1 MASDDDLITAGR
13 AARQALADLDRLQQ
27 READAGNAELR
38 ATLTAISGR
47 KAGQAQR
54 WLARWQGAEHGPDAP
69 LPVTSESS
77 LDNDPA
83 NADAALTTPMEP
95 GNPGTNG
102 GDSQA
107 TPEAAPVLDRR
118 DVTPELMILRVARP
132 AGFTFSP
139 GQSVKV
145 GLGDMRR
152 SYSLVSAP
160 HEPFL
165 EFFVELVPGGRMS
178 ERLRQLAVG
187 QPISLGAAKGG
198 LRFDK
203 GVTNHLMI
211 ATVTGINP
219 FISMVRDYLQQ
230 GLSGHRILVMHGASY
245 QDEFGYRQELETLA
259 AAHPEVLSYLPTV
272 SRPDEPRNQSWQG
285 RTGRV
290 DTLVQEILEQ
300 QGYDPQDTRVYAC
313 GHSGMLES
321 VAGQVQPRGFRLE
334 TESYD

>member
-1 MASDDDLITAGR
+1 M
-13 AARQALADLDRLQQ
+13 ADLDRLQQ
-27 READAGNAELR
+27 READAGNADLR
-38 ATLTAISGR
+38 AMLKAISGR

-54 WLARWQGAEHGPDAP
+54 WLARWQGAEHGPNDP
-69 LPVTSESS
+69 LPVTPPSS
-77 LDNDPA
+77 PDNDSM
-83 NADAALTTPMEP
+83 NADAGLTTPKEV
-95 GNPGTNG
+95 GNPEVSG
-102 GDSQA
+102 GDNQA
-107 TPEAAPVLDRR
+107 TPEAAPVLDRQ
-118 DVTPELMILRVARP
+118 DVTPELIILRVARP

-145 GLGDMRR
+145 GVGDMRR

-187 QPISLGAAKGG
+187 QPVSLGTAKGG
-198 LRFDK
+198 LHFDK

-219 FISMVRDYLQQ
+219 FISMLRDYLQQ
-230 GLSGHRILVMHGASY
+230 GSSGHRILVMHGASY
-245 QDEFGYRQELETLA
+245 QDEFGYRQELESLA
-259 AAHPEVLSYLPTV
+259 AAHPQMLSYVPTV

-313 GHSGMLES
+313 GHSGMLAS
-321 VAGQVQPRGFRLE
+321 VAAQLQPRGFRLE